1 MATVMKTRNLTKELA
16 KQLVKM
22 ANAQFDSEPFKRL
35 LATPLTR
42 KRAQMYVIQRTHWTV
57 NRRDCWAAV
66 QSAAPFPVKRLIWDH
81 ERDELEGDK
90 EKGKPNH
97 MVMSVNEGVALG
109 LKAVDF
115 QRIGPTDG
123 CLTCCHAWQN
133 LARTSHWLGGIAA
146 SAALE
151 LSNSDQILKGGSMSR
166 RMGMKIERELGIP
179 FRKQQSN
186 AEHAVADIAHAHML
200 MDVCEEY
207 VTNEYERDLVL
218 KGASE
223 SWAIDRV
230 WKGHLADLM
239 ASIRG

>member
-1 MATVMKTRNLTKELA
+1 MATVLKSSALVKDLG

-35 LATPLTR
+35 LSTPLNK
-42 KRAQMYVIQRTHWTV
+42 KRIQMYTIQRTHWTV

-66 QSAAPFPVKRLIWDH
+66 QSSAPFAVKKLIWDH

-90 EKGKPNH
+90 AKGKADH
-97 MVMSVNEGVALG
+97 YQMSLQEGSALG
-109 LKAVDF
+109 LKAIDF

-133 LARTSHWLGGIAA
+133 LARTSHWLGGLSA

-151 LSNSDQILKGGSMSR
+151 LSNSDQIVKGGSMSR
-166 RMGMKIERELGIP
+166 RMGMRIEKAIGLP
-179 FRKQQSN
+179 FKKQPSN
-186 AEHAVADIAHAHML
+186 AEHAVADIAHAHM
-200 MDVCEEY
+200 MMEVAEVY
-207 VTNEYERDLVL
+207 VTNAYERDLVL
-218 KGASE
+218 KGAAE
-223 SWAIDRV
+223 SWAIDRI

-239 ASIRG
+239 AAIPA